1 MLVDDTIKEVHVGDV
16 DGNDYSDII
25 VWTNSNQ
32 LRVYRNDE

>member
-16 DGNDYSDII
+16 DRNNYNDII